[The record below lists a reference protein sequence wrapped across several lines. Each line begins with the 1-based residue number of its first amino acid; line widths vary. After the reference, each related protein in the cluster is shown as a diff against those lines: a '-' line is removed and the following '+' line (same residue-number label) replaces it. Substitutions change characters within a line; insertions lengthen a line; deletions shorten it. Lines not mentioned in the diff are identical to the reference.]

1 MTLKALLHTRESQ
14 QLEVQNAVAVAL
26 IRERPDEG
34 GLLPLLSWVAGGSPD
49 PKVRLGKGDSGRGWP
64 VCCKLPGNSPDESYA
79 HVWLVLQPQRCRS
92 PAGYIVSVDPRPRAE
107 RGFKGC
113 YFGQSLGTH
122 GAQCSFR
129 YFLSRP
135 LSSRRLGAGGGAALL
150 RINVLSLVYLLVLLL
165 LPWLPGPT
173 RHSVPGVYPQ
183 PASPAS
189 WSSRRAVWLSS
200 FGLLI
205 CEMAAVDLPR
215 HRSHGRLA
223 TPPGLTLSTGRTHL
237 QWPARVP
244 PCSSLPLHG
253 WTGHARKSPRTAF
266 RVRRRTGCVLPSG
279 RLWLRTLCA
288 PVSRGPATWT
298 VPGAPVSRDPDVN
311 CSRKPPCLLA
321 SDMDCSSSA
330 QFPPPPLAAAL
341 ALRLSIHVT
350 GVGGLAPC
358 PSPSLR
364 PDLPASTPTSPRG
377 LGRLAPSDTEEVEG
391 DGEPPA
397 GPQEASAAGPRR
409 RLWLA
414 PRFWIT
420 AHWLLVAAGRMLA
433 ITLLALA
440 GIAQPSAFS
449 SVYLLLFLAVC
460 TWWACHFPISP
471 LGFSALCVMVSCFSA
486 GHLLCLYCYQM
497 PIAQALLPPDDLC
510 ARLFGLKDF
519 VGPTNCSSPN
529 ALVLNTS
536 HDWPDY
542 VSPGILLLLYY
553 TVTSLLKLRRRR
565 PLDQRKEVAS
575 EDEQHELELDQLERG
590 TQGQPG
596 AAAGDGEATQCPV
609 PTSTGPDTSN
619 CIVHDL
625 TGQSPIRQRPVHP
638 RLAQPRETSP
648 LHGLGHLIMN
658 QSYVCALI
666 AMMVWSI
673 TYHSWLTFV
682 LLLWAC
688 LIWTVRSRQQ
698 LAMLCAPF
706 LLLYGLTLCCLR
718 YVWAMKLRP
727 ELPTTLGP
735 VSLHQLGLQD
745 TRYPCLD
752 LGAML
757 LYMLTFWLLLRQFVK
772 EKLLKRAKPA
782 AALLEVTVADTEPT
796 RMQILLRSLGE
807 LVTGIYAKYW
817 IYVCAGMF
825 IVVSFAGRLVVY
837 KIVYMFLFLLCLT
850 LFQVYYSLWRKLL
863 RVFWWLVV
871 AYTMLVLIAVY
882 TFQFQDFPAYWR
894 NLTGFTD
901 EQLGDLGLEQFSVS
915 ELFSSILIPGFF
927 LLACILQ
934 LHYFHRP
941 FMQLTDLE
949 HVSPPGTRRARW
961 ARRQDTVSETPLLQQ
976 EEELAFR
983 EDGPLHTSQ
992 AAEGSVSKWGLV
1004 AERLLDLA
1012 ASFSDV
1018 LSRVQVFV
1026 RRLLELHVFKLVA
1039 LYTVWVALREVSVMN
1054 LLLVVLWAFAT
1065 PYPRFRPMA
1074 SCLSTV
1080 WTCIIIVCKMLYQL
1094 KVVNPHEYSSNCSQ
1108 PLPNSTNLLAVEI
1121 KQSLLYR
1128 GPVDP
1133 ANWFGVRKGFPN
1145 LGYIQNHLQVLLLLV
1160 FEAMVYR
1167 RQEHYRRQ
1175 HQQVPLPAQAVCAD
1189 GSRQQLDQDLL
1200 SCLKYFINFFFYK
1213 FGLEICF
1220 LMSVNVIGQR
1230 MDFMVILHGCWLV
1243 TILTRRRRG
1252 AIARLWP
1259 NYCLFLTLFL
1269 LYQYLLCLGMPP
1281 ALCVDYPWRW
1291 SQAIPMNSALIKW
1304 LYLPDFF
1311 RAPNSTNLISDFLL
1325 LLCASQQWQVFA
1337 AERTEEWRGMAGRN
1351 TDQLPLLQGEPNPVP
1366 NFIHC
1371 RSYLDMLKVAV
1382 FRYLFWFVLVV
1393 VFVTGATRISIFG
1406 MGYLLAC
1413 FYLLLFGTAL
1423 LQKDTRAQLVLWDC
1437 LILYNVT
1444 VIISKNMLSLL
1455 SCVFVE
1461 QMQSAFCWVIQLFS
1475 LVCTVKGYYD
1485 PKEVMGRD
1493 KDCLLPVEEA
1503 GIIWDSVC
1511 FFFLLLQRR
1520 VFLSHYFQHVSVD
1533 LQATALQ
1540 ASRGFAL
1547 YNAANLKSID
1557 FHRKTEEK
1565 SLAQLKRQMKRI
1577 RAKQEKYRQGRAGR
1591 GRPRSPEAEEPYQE
1605 PGPVSPG
1612 GSSLPRRQ
1620 WWRPWLDHATVI
1632 HSGDYFLFES
1642 DSEEEEEAP
1651 PEDPR
1656 PSAQSAFQMAYQA
1669 WVTNARTVLRQRQER
1684 AGHLPAGG
1692 SPSQEEQPAEALED
1706 EAAGR
1711 SHMLQRLLNT
1721 LQFLWVLGQ
1730 ATVDGLTRWLLAF
1743 TRHHH
1748 TMSDVLRAERY
1759 LLTQELLRGGEVH
1772 LGVLDQLYIE
1782 EAETVLE
1789 GRDGPSAA
1797 SSGLG
1802 PEEPLSS
1809 MTDDT
1814 GSPLSTGYNS
1824 RSGSEEIV
1832 SDTGD
1837 PEAGGPLQG
1846 SQELLA
1852 HAHTRTRTASELLLD
1867 RRLHIPELEE
1877 AEQFEATQGRTLQL
1891 LRALYQCVAAH
1902 SELLCY
1908 FIIILNHTVT
1918 ASAVSLVLPV
1928 LVFLWAM
1935 LTIPR
1940 PSKRF
1945 WMTAIVFTEVVVVA
1959 KYLFQF
1965 GFFPWN
1971 SHTVLRRHES
1981 KPFFPP
1987 RILGLE
1993 KMDGYIKYDLAQ
2005 LMALFFH
2012 RSQLLCYGLWDHE
2025 EHPLSKEHSRSRGQ
2039 GPGAEERPAAPPGPQ
2054 AEVGTEYPEGPGL
2067 PAATANIQGEASIG
2081 AKDGSPQA
2089 ELRAQDS
2096 RHPSLRFRG
2105 RQESPAVESDDR
2117 EEEERTQ
2124 DTGRKQPSLCRER
2137 MKAAGRRLQSFCLNL
2152 AQSVSQPLRQFFH
2165 DILHTKYRAATD
2177 VYVLMFLADVVDFI
2191 IIIFGFW
2198 AFGKHSAATDITS
2211 SLSDNQV
2218 PEAFLVMLL
2227 IQFSTMV
2234 IDRALYLRK
2243 TVLGKLAFQVVLVLA
2258 IHLWMFFILPAVTER
2273 MFRQN
2278 AVAQLWYFVKCIYFA
2293 LSAYQI
2299 RCGYPTRILGNF
2311 LTKKY
2316 NHVNLFLF
2324 QGFRLVPFLV
2334 ELRAVMDWVWT
2345 DTTLSLSNW
2354 MCVEDIYANI
2364 FIIKCSRE
2372 TEKKY
2377 PQPKGQKKKKIVKYG
2392 MGGLIII
2399 FLIAIIWFPLLFM
2412 SLVRS
2417 VVGVV
2422 NQPID
2427 VTVTLKLGGYEP
2439 LFTMSAQQPSIVPFT
2454 PQAYEELCRQF
2465 DAHPL
2470 AMQFISQYS
2479 PEDIVTAQIEGSS
2492 GALWRISPPSRDQMR
2507 RELYNGT
2514 ADITLRFTWNFQRD
2528 LAKGGSVEYTNEKH
2542 TLELAPNSTERQQLA
2557 RLLDGTS
2564 DHSVVIPH
2572 LFPKY
2577 IRAPNGPEANP
2588 VKQLQPMEEADYLG
2602 VRIQLWRERGGA
2614 GAAGFLEWWVIEMQD
2629 CHSNCNLLP
2638 MVIFSDKVSPPSLG
2652 FLAGYGI
2659 MGLYVSIVLVIG
2671 KFVRG
2676 FFSEISHSIMF
2687 EELPCVDRI
2696 LKLCQDI
2703 FLVRETRELEL
2714 EEELYAKLIFLY
2726 RSPETMIKWTREK
2739 E

>member
-1 MTLKALLHTRESQ
+1 MEPHVLGAGLYWLLLPCTLLAGEPHGHAVVHLEAASLGSVSPEPHSTHSVAGHTGRLLRTLLCLSLLFLVAHLAFQICLHTMTSLKQLLESHCSLWENISRHIGVTRLNLSDIPNTTRLVAPDLVVLVVSSLCLGLCGRLTRKARQSQRAQELVRDYSSPGLIEGVSAEAPGPSIHLTTDTCWALGQPRESKGFHSSLECVGLIALGHLTLRQ
-14 QLEVQNAVAVAL
+14 QLFPGRGQVVMSSILPPQGMAPILGPTECSW
-26 IRERPDEG
+26 
-34 GLLPLLSWVAGGSPD
+34 GLLPPVFFPWVLGIHLPD
-49 PKVRLGKGDSGRGWP
+49 FASG
-64 VCCKLPGNSPDESYA
+64 
-79 HVWLVLQPQRCRS
+79 
-92 PAGYIVSVDPRPRAE
+92 
-107 RGFKGC
+107 
-113 YFGQSLGTH
+113 
-122 GAQCSFR
+122 
-129 YFLSRP
+129 
-135 LSSRRLGAGGGAALL
+135 
-150 RINVLSLVYLLVLLL
+150 
-165 LPWLPGPT
+165 
-173 RHSVPGVYPQ
+173 
-183 PASPAS
+183 
-189 WSSRRAVWLSS
+189 
-200 FGLLI
+200 
-205 CEMAAVDLPR
+205 
-215 HRSHGRLA
+215 
-223 TPPGLTLSTGRTHL
+223 
-237 QWPARVP
+237 
-244 PCSSLPLHG
+244 
-253 WTGHARKSPRTAF
+253 
-266 RVRRRTGCVLPSG
+266 
-279 RLWLRTLCA
+279 
-288 PVSRGPATWT
+288 
-298 VPGAPVSRDPDVN
+298 
-311 CSRKPPCLLA
+311 
-321 SDMDCSSSA
+321 
-330 QFPPPPLAAAL
+330 
-341 ALRLSIHVT
+341 
-350 GVGGLAPC
+350 
-358 PSPSLR
+358 
-364 PDLPASTPTSPRG
+364 
-377 LGRLAPSDTEEVEG
+377 
-391 DGEPPA
+391 
-397 GPQEASAAGPRR
+397 
-409 RLWLA
+409 
-414 PRFWIT
+414 
-420 AHWLLVAAGRMLA
+420 
-433 ITLLALA
+433 
-440 GIAQPSAFS
+440 
-449 SVYLLLFLAVC
+449 
-460 TWWACHFPISP
+460 
-471 LGFSALCVMVSCFSA
+471 
-486 GHLLCLYCYQM
+486 
-497 PIAQALLPPDDLC
+497 
-510 ARLFGLKDF
+510 LFGLVEG
-519 VGPTNCSSPN
+519 VG
-529 ALVLNTS
+529 LGTS
-536 HDWPDY
+536 YP
-542 VSPGILLLLYY
+542 L
-553 TVTSLLKLRRRR
+553 TS
-565 PLDQRKEVAS
+565 
-575 EDEQHELELDQLERG
+575 
-590 TQGQPG
+590 
-596 AAAGDGEATQCPV
+596 V
-609 PTSTGPDTSN
+609 PS
-619 CIVHDL
+619 
-625 TGQSPIRQRPVHP
+625 QARP
-638 RLAQPRETSP
+638 RLTELKETSP
-648 LHGLGHLIMN
+648 LHGLGHLIMD

-673 TYHSWLTFV
+673 MYHSWLTFV

-688 LIWTVRSRQQ
+688 LIWTVRSRHQ
-698 LAMLCAPF
+698 LAMLCSPCI
-706 LLLYGLTLCCLR
+706 LLYGLTLCCLR
-718 YVWAMKLRP
+718 YVWAMDLNP

-735 VSLHQLGLQD
+735 ISLHQLGLEH
-745 TRYPCLD
+745 TPYPCLD

-772 EKLLKRAKPA
+772 EKLLKKAKAPTQ
-782 AALLEVTVADTEPT
+782 LLEVTVADTEPSQT
-796 RMQILLRSLGE
+796 RTLLRSLGE
-807 LVTGIYAKYW
+807 LVMGIYAKYW

-863 RVFWWLVV
+863 RIFWWLVV

-882 TFQFQDFPAYWR
+882 TFQFQDFPTYWR

-949 HVSPPGTRRARW
+949 HVPPPSTRRLGW
-961 ARRQDTVSETPLLQQ
+961 AHRQDAVSEAPLLQQ
-976 EEELAFR
+976 QEEEEEVFR
-983 EDGPLHTSQ
+983 DEALSMDGPYQ
-992 AAEGSVSKWGLV
+992 ATQVPEASKWGLV
-1004 AERLLDLA
+1004 ADRLLDLA

-1018 LSRVQVFV
+1018 LSRIQVFV
-1026 RRLLELHVFKLVA
+1026 RCLLELHIFKLVA
-1039 LYTVWVALREVSVMN
+1039 LYTVWVALKEVSVMN
-1054 LLLVVLWAFAT
+1054 LLLVVLWAFAL

-1074 SCLSTV
+1074 SCLSTI

-1094 KVVNPHEYSSNCSQ
+1094 KIVNPPEYSSNCTK
-1108 PLPNSTNLLAVEI
+1108 PFPNSTNLQPMEI
-1121 KQSLLYR
+1121 NQSLLYHD
-1128 GPVDP
+1128 PIDP

-1145 LGYIQNHLQVLLLLV
+1145 LGYIQNHLQILLLLV

-1175 HQQVPLPAQAVCAD
+1175 HQRAPLPAQAVYAD
-1189 GSRQQLDQDLL
+1189 GTRQRLDQDLL
-1200 SCLKYFINFFFYK
+1200 SCLKYFVNFFFYK

-1220 LMSVNVIGQR
+1220 LMAVNVIGQR
-1230 MDFMVILHGCWLV
+1230 MNFMVILHGCWLV
-1243 TILTRRRRG
+1243 AILTRRHRE

-1281 ALCVDYPWRW
+1281 ALCIDYPWRW

-1325 LLCASQQWQVFA
+1325 LLCASQQWQVFS
-1337 AERTEEWRGMAGRN
+1337 AERTEEWQRMAGIN
-1351 TDQLPLLQGEPNPVP
+1351 TDHLESLRGEPNPVP

-1382 FRYLFWFVLVV
+1382 FRYLFWLVLVV

-1406 MGYLLAC
+1406 LGYLLAC

-1423 LQKDTRAQLVLWDC
+1423 LQKDTRARLVLWDC

-1444 VIISKNMLSLL
+1444 VIVSKNMLSLL

-1461 QMQSAFCWVIQLFS
+1461 QMQSSFCWVIQLFS
-1475 LVCTVKGYYD
+1475 LVCTVKGYYN
-1485 PKEVMGRD
+1485 PKEMTGRD
-1493 KDCLLPVEEA
+1493 RDCLLPVEEA
-1503 GIIWDSVC
+1503 GIIWDGIC

-1520 VFLSHYFQHVSVD
+1520 VFLSHYFLHVSAD
-1533 LQATALQ
+1533 LKATALQ

-1557 FHRKTEEK
+1557 FHRKAEEK

-1577 RAKQEKYRQGRAGR
+1577 RAKQEKHRQSQAN
-1591 GRPRSPEAEEPYQE
+1591 RSHSQSTDPQDPSQE
-1605 PGPVSPG
+1605 PGPDSPG
-1612 GSSLPRRQ
+1612 GSFPPQRQ
-1620 WWRPWLDHATVI
+1620 WWRPWLDHAAVI

-1642 DSEEEEEAP
+1642 DSEEEEEAL

-1669 WVTNARTVLRQRQER
+1669 WVTNAQTVLRQRQER
-1684 AGHLPAGG
+1684 AQ
-1692 SPSQEEQPAEALED
+1692 QERAQQLYLGAPVRDHEVEPVEAQED
-1706 EAAGR
+1706 EMAGR
-1711 SHMLQRLLNT
+1711 SHVMQRVLST
-1721 LQFLWVLGQ
+1721 MQFLWVLGQ
-1730 ATVDGLTRWLLAF
+1730 ATVDGLTRWLCAF
-1743 TRHHH
+1743 TRHHR

-1772 LGVLDQLYIE
+1772 RGVLDQLYVS
-1782 EAETVLE
+1782 EAETTLPGPME
-1789 GRDGPSAA
+1789 TRDGPSTA

-1802 PEEPLSS
+1802 VEEPLSS

-1814 GSPLSTGYNS
+1814 SSPLSTGYS
-1824 RSGSEEIV
+1824 TRSGSEEMV
-1832 SDTGD
+1832 TDTGD
-1837 PEAGGPLQG
+1837 PRAGASLQG
-1846 SQELLA
+1846 SQD
-1852 HAHTRTRTASELLLD
+1852 ELLLD
-1867 RRLHIPELEE
+1867 RWVRMRRLQITELEE
-1877 AEQFEATQGRTLQL
+1877 AEQFEAQQGRMLRL
-1891 LRALYQCVAAH
+1891 LRAICQCIAAH

-1908 FIIILNHTVT
+1908 FIIILNHMVT
-1918 ASAVSLVLPV
+1918 ASAASLVLPV

-1945 WMTAIVFTEVVVVA
+1945 WMTAIVFTEVMVVT

-1971 SHTVLRRHES
+1971 SHVVLRRYEN
-1981 KPFFPP
+1981 KPYFPP

-1993 KMDGYIKYDLAQ
+1993 KTDSYIKYDLVQ

-2025 EHPLSKEHSRSRGQ
+2025 DDRFSKEHHRNSQKDQ
-2039 GPGAEERPAAPPGPQ
+2039 GPQ
-2054 AEVGTEYPEGPGL
+2054 VGMEHPKK
-2067 PAATANIQGEASIG
+2067 S
-2081 AKDGSPQA
+2081 KDGISEPPEDLKPQDA
-2089 ELRAQDS
+2089 R
-2096 RHPSLRFRG
+2096 RISLRFRRKKETLG
-2105 RQESPAVESDDR
+2105 PKGAATIEAEH
-2117 EEEERTQ
+2117 EEEEEEEETA
-2124 DTGRKQPSLCRER
+2124 GRKSLSHSKKRTVQER
-2137 MKAAGRRLQSFCLNL
+2137 MKVAGLRLRSFCLSL
-2152 AQSVSQPLRQFFH
+2152 AQSMYQPLRRFFH

-2177 VYVLMFLADVVDFI
+2177 VYVLMFLADVVDVI
-2191 IIIFGFW
+2191 ITIFGFW
-2198 AFGKHSAATDITS
+2198 AFGKHSAATDIAS
-2211 SLSDNQV
+2211 SLSDDQV

-2227 IQFSTMV
+2227 VQFSTMV

-2273 MFRQN
+2273 MFSQN

-2316 NHVNLFLF
+2316 NHLNLFLF

-2392 MGGLIII
+2392 MGGLIIL

-2454 PQAYEELCRQF
+2454 AQAYEELSRQF
-2465 DAHPL
+2465 DPNPL

-2492 GALWRISPPSRDQMR
+2492 GALWRISPPSRAQMK

-2528 LAKGGSVEYTNEKH
+2528 LAKGGSVENTNEKH
-2542 TLELAPNSTERQQLA
+2542 TLELAPNSTARRQLA
-2557 RLLDGTS
+2557 RLLEGTS
-2564 DHSVVIPH
+2564 NQSVVIPH

-2588 VKQLQPMEEADYLG
+2588 VKQLQPNEEDDYLG
-2602 VRIQLWRERGGA
+2602 VCIQLRREQVGTGA
-2614 GAAGFLEWWVIEMQD
+2614 SGFLEWWVIELQD
-2629 CHSNCNLLP
+2629 CQANCNLLP

>member
-1 MTLKALLHTRESQ
+1 MEPHVLG
-14 QLEVQNAVAVAL
+14 AVL
-26 IRERPDEG
+26 YWL
-34 GLLPLLSWVAGGSPD
+34 LLPFSLL
-49 PKVRLGKGDSGRGWP
+49 
-64 VCCKLPGNSPDESYA
+64 
-79 HVWLVLQPQRCRS
+79 
-92 PAGYIVSVDPRPRAE
+92 
-107 RGFKGC
+107 
-113 YFGQSLGTH
+113 
-122 GAQCSFR
+122 
-129 YFLSRP
+129 
-135 LSSRRLGAGGGAALL
+135 AACLL
-150 RINVLSLVYLLVLLL
+150 RSNVLSLVYLLFLLL
-165 LPWLPGPT
+165 LPWFAGPSRQSIQGHT
-173 RHSVPGVYPQ
+173 GRLLRALLCFSLLFLAAHLTFQICLHTVPGLDQLLGSNCSHWENLSRLVGVTRLDLKDIPSAVRLVAPDLGILVVSAVCLGLCGRLTRETRQSQYTREPDDDDREVDTGSPVGLQ
-183 PASPAS
+183 GAPALAPK
-189 WSSRRAVWLSS
+189 RRS
-200 FGLLI
+200 
-205 CEMAAVDLPR
+205 
-215 HRSHGRLA
+215 RLA
-223 TPPGLTLSTGRTHL
+223 TR
-237 QWPARVP
+237 
-244 PCSSLPLHG
+244 
-253 WTGHARKSPRTAF
+253 F
-266 RVRRRTGCVLPSG
+266 R
-279 RLWLRTLCA
+279 
-288 PVSRGPATWT
+288 
-298 VPGAPVSRDPDVN
+298 
-311 CSRKPPCLLA
+311 
-321 SDMDCSSSA
+321 
-330 QFPPPPLAAAL
+330 
-341 ALRLSIHVT
+341 
-350 GVGGLAPC
+350 
-358 PSPSLR
+358 
-364 PDLPASTPTSPRG
+364 
-377 LGRLAPSDTEEVEG
+377 
-391 DGEPPA
+391 
-397 GPQEASAAGPRR
+397 
-409 RLWLA
+409 
-414 PRFWIT
+414 IT
-420 AHWLLVAAGRMLA
+420 AHWLLVAAGRTLA
-433 ITLLALA
+433 IVLLALA
-440 GIAQPSAFS
+440 GIAHPSAFS
-449 SVYLLLFLAVC
+449 SVYFLVFLAIC

-471 LGFSALCVMVSCFSA
+471 MGFSALCVMVGCFGA
-486 GHLLCLYCYQM
+486 GHLICLYCYQM
-497 PIAQALLPPDDLC
+497 PFAQDVLPPASIW
-510 ARLFGLKDF
+510 ARVFGLKDF
-519 VGPTNCSSPN
+519 VTRTNCSSSN

-536 HDWPDY
+536 HDWPVY
-542 VSPGILLLLYY
+542 VGPGILLLLYY
-553 TVTSLLKLRRRR
+553 TVTSLLKLRTHH
-565 PLDQRKEVAS
+565 PPDQIKEAAGGDQEREV
-575 EDEQHELELDQLERG
+575 ELMEVDQWPQDQAKAAATKEE
-590 TQGQPG
+590 G
-596 AAAGDGEATQCPV
+596 AAQPMTPMPLGLDPEV
-609 PTSTGPDTSN
+609 DN

-625 TGQSPIRQRPVHP
+625 SSHSPVQQRPVHP
-638 RLAQPRETSP
+638 RLARPRETSP
-648 LHGLGHLIMN
+648 LNGLGHLIMD

-688 LIWTVRSRQQ
+688 LIWTVRSRHQ
-698 LAMLCAPF
+698 LAMLCSPF
-706 LLLYGLTLCCLR
+706 ILLYGLALCGLR
-718 YVWAMKLRP
+718 YVWAMDLRA

-735 VSLHQLGLQD
+735 VSLRQLGLEH

-757 LYMLTFWLLLRQFVK
+757 LYTLTFWLLLRQFVK
-772 EKLLKRAKPA
+772 EKLLRRKKVPS
-782 AALLEVTVADTEPT
+782 ALMEVTVADTEPT
-796 RMQILLRSLGE
+796 RMRTLFQNLGE

-863 RVFWWLVV
+863 KMFWWLVV

-882 TFQFQDFPAYWR
+882 TFQFQDFPMYWR

-934 LHYFHRP
+934 LHYFHQP

-949 HVSPPGTRRARW
+949 HIPLPGASRLRCTH
-961 ARRQDTVSETPLLQQ
+961 RQDAMSETPLLQQ
-976 EEELAFR
+976 QQEEAPRDEGLGTA
-983 EDGPLHTSQ
+983 GCHQ
-992 AAEGSVSKWGLV
+992 ATQAPEANKWGLV
-1004 AERLLDLA
+1004 AERLMDLS
-1012 ASFSDV
+1012 ASFSNV
-1018 LSRVQVFV
+1018 LTRMQVFV
-1026 RRLLELHVFKLVA
+1026 RRLLELHIFKLVA
-1039 LYTVWVALREVSVMN
+1039 LYTVWVALNEVSVMN
-1054 LLLVVLWAFAT
+1054 LLLVVLWAFAL

-1094 KVVNPHEYSSNCSQ
+1094 KVVSPNEYSSNCTE
-1108 PLPNSTNLLAVEI
+1108 PLPNSTNLQKTEI
-1121 KQSLLYR
+1121 NQSLLYR

-1145 LGYIQNHLQVLLLLV
+1145 LGYIQNHLQILLLLV
-1160 FEAMVYR
+1160 FEAIVYR
-1167 RQEHYRRQ
+1167 RQEHHRRQ
-1175 HQQVPLPAQAVCAD
+1175 YQLAPLPAQAVCID
-1189 GSRQQLDQDLL
+1189 GTRQQLDRDLL
-1200 SCLKYFINFFFYK
+1200 SCIKYFVNFFFYK

-1220 LMSVNVIGQR
+1220 LMAVNVIGQR
-1230 MDFMVILHGCWLV
+1230 MNFMVILHGCWLV
-1243 TILTRRRRG
+1243 AILTRRHRR
-1252 AIARLWP
+1252 AIAHLWP

-1269 LYQYLLCLGMPP
+1269 LYQYLLCLGIPP
-1281 ALCVDYPWRW
+1281 ALCIDYPWRW

-1325 LLCASQQWQVFA
+1325 LLCASQQWQVFS
-1337 AERTEEWRGMAGRN
+1337 AERTEEWQHMAGVN
-1351 TDQLPLLQGEPNPVP
+1351 TDHVEPVLREPNPVP

-1382 FRYLFWFVLVV
+1382 FRYLFWLVLVV
-1393 VFVTGATRISIFG
+1393 VFVTGATRISVFG
-1406 MGYLLAC
+1406 LGYLLAC
-1413 FYLLLFGTAL
+1413 FYLLLFGTSL
-1423 LQKDTRAQLVLWDC
+1423 LQKDTRTRLVLWDC

-1461 QMQSAFCWVIQLFS
+1461 QMQSSFCWVIQLFS

-1485 PKEVMGRD
+1485 PKDMLGKGRD
-1493 KDCLLPVEEA
+1493 QDCLLPIEEA
-1503 GIIWDSVC
+1503 GILWDSVC
-1511 FFFLLLQRR
+1511 FLFLLLQRR
-1520 VFLSHYFQHVSVD
+1520 VFLSYYFLHVRAE
-1533 LQATALQ
+1533 LEATAQL
-1540 ASRGFAL
+1540 ASRGFDL

-1557 FHRKTEEK
+1557 FHRKAEEK
-1565 SLAQLKRQMKRI
+1565 SLAQLKRQMERI
-1577 RAKQEKYRQGRAGR
+1577 RAKQEKHRQGRVGL
-1591 GRPRSPEAEEPYQE
+1591 GQTQEPLEPGQE
-1605 PGPVSPG
+1605 PGPSSPG
-1612 GSSLPRRQ
+1612 GSSPPRRQ

-1642 DSEEEEEAP
+1642 DSEEEEETQT
-1651 PEDPR
+1651 EDPR
-1656 PSAQSAFQMAYQA
+1656 PAGQSAFQMAYQA
-1669 WVTNARTVLRQRQER
+1669 WVTNAQSVLRRRRQEQVR
-1684 AGHLPAGG
+1684 EQAQQLPVGG
-1692 SPSQEEQPAEALED
+1692 GPEVELAEGPED
-1706 EAAGR
+1706 VVAGR
-1711 SHMLQRLLNT
+1711 SHMMQRVLST
-1721 LQFLWVLGQ
+1721 MQFLWVLGQ
-1730 ATVDGLTRWLLAF
+1730 ALVDGLTHWLHTF
-1743 TRHHH
+1743 TRHHRA
-1748 TMSDVLRAERY
+1748 MSDVLRAKRY
-1759 LLTQELLRGGEVH
+1759 LLTQKLLRNGEVH
-1772 LGVLDQLYIE
+1772 RGVPDQLYSSE
-1782 EAETVLE
+1782 VEAMPT
-1789 GRDGPSAA
+1789 GPSEAREA
-1797 SSGLG
+1797 PSTVSSGLG
-1802 PEEPLSS
+1802 AEEPLSS
-1809 MTDDT
+1809 TAGDAS
-1814 GSPLSTGYNS
+1814 SPLSTGYNT

-1832 SDTGD
+1832 TE
-1837 PEAGGPLQG
+1837 PEASLHG
-1846 SQELLA
+1846 SGELPTSA
-1852 HAHTRTRTASELLLD
+1852 GTRPRTASELLLD
-1867 RRLHIPELEE
+1867 RCLQIPELEE
-1877 AEQFEATQGRTLQL
+1877 AKRFEAGQGRALRLLQ
-1891 LRALYQCVAAH
+1891 AVYQCVAAH

-1908 FIIILNHTVT
+1908 FIIILNHMVT
-1918 ASAVSLVLPV
+1918 ASAASLVLPV

-1935 LTIPR
+1935 LSIPR

-1945 WMTAIVFTEVVVVA
+1945 WMTAIVFTEVTVVT

-1971 SHTVLRRHES
+1971 SYTVLRRYEN
-1981 KPFFPP
+1981 KPYFPP

-1993 KMDGYIKYDLAQ
+1993 KTDSYIKYDLVQ

-2025 EHPLSKEHSRSRGQ
+2025 EVPLSREHDGSHEKEKKPEEEPALLGLQ
-2039 GPGAEERPAAPPGPQ
+2039 TKAGTGPPEEP
-2054 AEVGTEYPEGPGL
+2054 
-2067 PAATANIQGEASIG
+2067 GEAG
-2081 AKDGSPQA
+2081 ATTQDEVQVDAMDGPPEQPV
-2089 ELRAQDS
+2089 EPKPRD
-2096 RHPSLRFRG
+2096 RRRISLRFR
-2105 RQESPAVESDDR
+2105 RRKESVEPRGPAAVDADPED
-2117 EEEERTQ
+2117 EEEAAAASERKK
-2124 DTGRKQPSLCRER
+2124 RRSRHRER
-2137 MKAAGRRLQSFCLNL
+2137 VKALGIQLQTFCLSL
-2152 AQSVSQPLRQFFH
+2152 AQSVYRPLRCFFH

-2177 VYVLMFLADVVDFI
+2177 VYAFMFLADVVDFI

-2211 SLSDNQV
+2211 SLSDDQV

-2234 IDRALYLRK
+2234 VDRALYLRK

-2273 MFRQN
+2273 MFSQN

-2316 NHVNLFLF
+2316 NHLNLFLF

-2372 TEKKY
+2372 TEKNY

-2392 MGGLIII
+2392 MGGLIIL
-2399 FLIAIIWFPLLFM
+2399 FLVGIIWFPLLFM

-2454 PQAYEELCRQF
+2454 QQTYEELSRQF
-2465 DAHPL
+2465 DPHPL

-2479 PEDIVTAQIEGSS
+2479 PEDIVTAHIEGSS
-2492 GALWRISPPSRDQMR
+2492 GALWRISPPSRAQMK

-2528 LAKGGSVEYTNEKH
+2528 LAKGGTVEYTNEKH
-2542 TLELAPNSTERQQLA
+2542 TLDLAPNSTERRQLA
-2557 RLLDGTS
+2557 SLLEGTS
-2564 DHSVVIPH
+2564 DQSVVIPN

-2588 VKQLQPMEEADYLG
+2588 VKQLQPNEEDDYLG
-2602 VRIQLWRERGGA
+2602 VRIQLRRERVGS
-2614 GAAGFLEWWVIEMQD
+2614 GAAGFLEWWVIELQNCQAD
-2629 CHSNCNLLP
+2629 CNLLP